1 MAQEA
6 LRHILQYQ
14 EKHINIEQIQK
25 IVAEHFKL
33 RVAELKSQNNSRR
46 IAEPRQIA
54 MFLSRR
60 LTKAS
65 LPEIGKEFDKHHTT
79 VLHSTEKVEKKM
91 AEDKNFNSLVTM
103 FLQSFQ

>member
-1 MAQEA
+1 
-6 LRHILQYQ
+6 
-14 EKHINIEQIQK
+14 
-25 IVAEHFKL
+25 
-33 RVAELKSQNNSRR
+33 
-46 IAEPRQIA
+46 